1 MNNRQLQGTVFDI
14 QRYSIDD
21 GPGIRTLIFMKGCPL
36 RCLWCSNPEG
46 QRFQPSLLFIERL
59 CIGCQQCIGVCPT
72 GAVSASDQAIQ
83 WHNEQCDECFKCVE
97 VCQSKARQVCGQLFT
112 VEQLLSEVEK
122 DRAFYRRSRGG
133 VTIGG
138 GEPLGQHLFC
148 REFLKEAKKSNLHT
162 AIETCGYAEWNHL
175 QGVMEYTDL
184 MFMDIKHMDPLQHKK
199 LTGKSNELILE
210 NIRRASRVIDSEER
224 KIIIRVPVIPALN
237 DSEDNIRAT
246 AEFVRGLKTIK
257 KIKLL
262 PYHNMG
268 QAKYMRTKWT
278 GAYSLQKLQPLSG
291 ENIQS
296 LKDIVESNGLVGE
309 IGG

>member
-1 MNNRQLQGTVFDI
+1 MSGKQSSGTVFDI

-46 QRFQPSLLFIERL
+46 QRFEPSLLFIERL
-59 CIGCQQCIGVCPT
+59 CIGCQKCTGVCPR
-72 GAVSASDQAIQ
+72 GAVTASAQEIK
-83 WHNEQCDECFKCVE
+83 WNKEQCDECFKCIE
-97 VCQSKARQVCGQLFT
+97 VCQSKARQVCGKLFT
-112 VEQLLSEVEK
+112 VEQVLSEVEK
-122 DRAFYRRSRGG
+122 DRAFYRRSGGG

-138 GEPLGQHLFC
+138 GEPLSQPEFC
-148 REFLKEAKKSNLHT
+148 RDFLKEAKRRNLHT

-175 QGVMEYTDL
+175 QSVLEYTDL
-184 MFMDIKHMDPLQHKK
+184 LFMDIKHMDPVQHRK

-210 NIRRASRVIDSEER
+210 NIRKASRVIDGEGKE
-224 KIIIRVPVIPALN
+224 IIIRIPVIPTLN

-246 AEFVRGLKTIK
+246 AEFVRGLEKIK
-257 KIKLL
+257 KIELL

-268 QAKYMRTKWT
+268 QVKYMRTKWT
-278 GAYSLQKLQPLSG
+278 KPYSLHALEPISG
-291 ENIQS
+291 ESILT
-296 LKDIVESNGLVGE
+296 LKEIVESNGLVGE